1 MELHE
6 FEEYCRLRNILEQR
20 CEELCHLYA
29 QIYFDLERDDREIH
43 VNSVETGKSGRIL
56 IQYSTGQEEE
66 MLYLP
71 PEYLWRTNEEVRVL
85 MELDRDRKDKELKE
99 RRAART

>member
-29 QIYFDLERDDREIH
+29 QIYFDLEGMI
-43 VNSVETGKSGRIL
+43 GKS
-56 IQYSTGQEEE
+56 
-66 MLYLP
+66 M
-71 PEYLWRTNEEVRVL
+71 
-85 MELDRDRKDKELKE
+85 
-99 RRAART
+99 